1 MFTTAVGQTFLKEYN
16 RINGKAYSAKDFFDQ
31 VLFPLFFDHKKYLW
45 WVQNSPFVQG
55 LSKKKPF
62 FDPQERQENLQQLHE
77 KINSG
82 DFEASIA
89 IGYPAS
95 ETKKFATTSGLVTD
109 INFPLNKE
117 EIYFSWIGGAL
128 SLGVSGGYALLFNH
142 PTILYATFEGWQV
155 YRNHLNDKVL
165 GKLRPNQIAT
175 WNGQWLTY
183 RFGKRFRKDF
193 DLNDLLIQNFFST
206 NAEKMEVNTIDW
218 SRLFFSLS
226 YQFPS
231 EACIA
236 YVFSLGQTNKT
247 VGFIPFQLKSGRKI
261 HEVYQQIFGEDNFKT
276 NQADFESLLGKHIK
290 RACELGNIGLQAL
303 EPKKLSQYFAKSSN
317 LKLAKPSLSKRKG
330 ESDEDF
336 QARKNQ
342 LLKKD
347 EENLITFQT
356 YKTWLIAMISKNKT
370 EISDYTRDMASVLV
384 KYREGAKKRD
394 RANLLEKKLFATKR
408 KTDFLEALIEIVS
421 DKTVEVE
428 IIKKINDLRNRVHFL
443 SQEDFTYF
451 ILLLKFDYA
460 YQERIS

>member
-1 MFTTAVGQTFLKEYN
+1 MFTSVVGQTFLKEYN
-16 RINGKAYSAKDFFDQ
+16 KRNGKSYTAKEFFDK
-31 VLFPLFFDHKKYLW
+31 VLFKTFFDHKRYLM

-55 LSKKKPF
+55 ISKKKPF
-62 FDPQERQENLQQLHE
+62 FDAQERQKNLQEFHQ
-77 KINSG
+77 KVKSG

-95 ETKKFATTSGLVTD
+95 ETKNFATTSGLVTD
-109 INFPLNKE
+109 IDLPLSE
-117 EIYFSWIGGAL
+117 EEVYLSWIGGTL

-142 PTILYATFEGWQV
+142 PSILYATFEGWQI
-155 YRNHLNDKVL
+155 YRNYLNDKVL
-165 GKLRPNQIAT
+165 EKLRPNQVIT

-183 RFGKRFRKDF
+183 KFGKRFRDDF
-193 DLNDLLIQNFFST
+193 DLNDLINQKFFST
-206 NAEKMEVNTIDW
+206 TAEKMEVNTINW

-226 YQFPS
+226 HQHPS

-236 YVFSLGQTNKT
+236 YVFALGQTNKT
-247 VGFIPFQLKSGRKI
+247 VGFIPFQLKSGRRI
-261 HEVYQQIFGEDNFKT
+261 HEVYQQLFGEDNFRT

-290 RACELGNIGLQAL
+290 RACELGNIGMQAL
-303 EPKKLSQYFAKSSN
+303 EPKKLSKYFSNSSN
-317 LKLAKPSLSKRKG
+317 LKLTKPSIYQKKG
-330 ESDEDF
+330 ETEDVF
-336 QARKNQ
+336 HQRKAE

-347 EENLITFQT
+347 NENLITFQT

-408 KTDFLEALIEIVS
+408 KTEFLEALIEIVN
-421 DKTVEVE
+421 DDTVDLD
-428 IIKKINDLRNRVHFL
+428 IIEKINELRDKVHFL
-443 SQEDFTYF
+443 NQEDFTYF